1 MRILLVA
8 DAESPH
14 TRRWASA
21 LADEGHD
28 VLLAGFGGPRLA
40 GVEQVRLGH
49 GHGRS
54 RYLRAVPKLRR
65 VIAGF
70 APQVVNAHFVSSYG
84 VMANLTGSGVPLLLT
99 AWGSDVLWLPFRPGW
114 HRDLTTSALVNASLI
129 TYDSEDVGSL
139 LCAYAPRT
147 PRRRVVFGP
156 ERAWARARRHEQPIV
171 LSGRRPE
178 WFYNVE
184 SVLDAFAMTRAG
196 FPEWRLDVLTY
207 GLDVS
212 HLHARAAALDVGE
225 AVRFVGLLDRAGIE
239 EHYLRAA
246 IFCSVPSS
254 DGSAA
259 SLLEGMAAGSFPIV
273 SDLPANHEWIEHP
286 KNGLVVPAG
295 DTGALAD
302 ALKLAMSSPELR
314 AEACVRNR
322 HYVAQSASWETAIH
336 DVVDALTGLTASMR
350 AST

>member
-139 LCAYAPRT
+139 LRSQHE
-147 PRRRVVFGP
+147 FG
-156 ERAWARARRHEQPIV
+156 ERIGADVQAQESFQKRGEQKHASSFQLFLV
-171 LSGRRPE
+171 ERDGR
-178 WFYNVE
+178 
-184 SVLDAFAMTRAG
+184 
-196 FPEWRLDVLTY
+196 
-207 GLDVS
+207 
-212 HLHARAAALDVGE
+212 LHAAAEEGGAGLFELADDAAAGHADDAVGRLNRE
-225 AVRFVGLLDRAGIE
+225 AR
-239 EHYLRAA
+239 
-246 IFCSVPSS
+246 
-254 DGSAA
+254 
-259 SLLEGMAAGSFPIV
+259 
-273 SDLPANHEWIEHP
+273 
-286 KNGLVVPAG
+286 
-295 DTGALAD
+295 
-302 ALKLAMSSPELR
+302 
-314 AEACVRNR
+314 
-322 HYVAQSASWETAIH
+322 
-336 DVVDALTGLTASMR
+336 
-350 AST
+350 